1 MRKIGILLGLLAVFA
16 FVSCTNKTKADD
28 AQKNAEAAAQQVD
41 SINTVIA
48 KASAKLDSIQQ
59 ATYATPAEKQTAL
72 NEVQEEVNGAKSA
85 LENAQQKYEAAK
97 QSFKDATGKEFTEV
111 VNTAAKTATDAVT
124 KTAAGQAVD
133 AAAGAEKNDF
143 AHINSCTCL
152 VFFLANL
159 KSVLEHGIDLRETL
173 IDDESLVN
181 R

>member
-133 AAAGAEKNDF
+133 AAAGAEQNHRDG
-143 AHINSCTCL
+143 L
-152 VFFLANL
+152 V
-159 KSVLEHGIDLRETL
+159 RY
-173 IDDESLVN
+173 LVDT
-181 R
+181 RS